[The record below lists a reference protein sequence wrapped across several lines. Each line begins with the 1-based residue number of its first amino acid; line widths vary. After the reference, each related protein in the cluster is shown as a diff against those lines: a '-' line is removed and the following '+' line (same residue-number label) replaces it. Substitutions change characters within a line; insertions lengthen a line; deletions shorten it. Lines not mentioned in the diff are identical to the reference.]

1 MYGAESIEFLFIL
14 KSYCNIIPI
23 TSIGL
28 ERIKNMSQDSFQSSY
43 TPVHYGKLATEFSKE
58 RGQWLLANV
67 EQQIGWP
74 QKRALIIYRGRK
86 VLLLP
91 ATSKYYAGVAVIT
104 KIGLLDEG
112 KKFVM
117 QFLSALTWYRPSK
130 IDIIQWTNSA
140 TQGSLN
146 QYLRLELT
154 KRPGMTA
161 LFFRPTMLP
170 DPKNKD
176 AQLALSLFREG
187 LSLNHLGYS
196 FLSYYKII
204 NMRYPKGAE
213 QKQWI
218 RNNLYKLENLK
229 YLAARLGSLKQQHT
243 DLAHYI
249 YTECRC
255 AVAHAGG
262 TDPVYDPES
271 LEDEIRFYEI
281 QPLAHAL
288 AKIIIED
295 EFFIKTTNTILKE
308 HLYELEGFYYL
319 IGDEVT
325 KRLKDR
331 QNVSTTEIQ
340 IPHLISLRL
349 WGKRKFSAFENLSIT
364 VISINKGVVQLKL
377 TRDDRVIIPLALDFP
392 NEKLIFEPMAG
403 VELSDDG
410 TPKAALQF
418 ADAYRFYGEIIANGV
433 LEVWNADSNLILGR
447 LLEYLPVNILPAQ
460 TKDNLIELEKK
471 WREEAKRRR
480 AAI

>member
-1 MYGAESIEFLFIL
+1 
-14 KSYCNIIPI
+14 
-23 TSIGL
+23 
-28 ERIKNMSQDSFQSSY
+28 MSQDSFQSSY
-43 TPVHYGKLATEFSKE
+43 TPVHYGKSASEFSKE

-74 QKRALIIYRGRK
+74 QKRALISYRGRK
-86 VLLLP
+86 ILLLP

-104 KIGLLDEG
+104 KIGQLDEG
-112 KKFVM
+112 KIFVM
-117 QFLSALTWYRPSK
+117 QFLSALAWYRPSK

-170 DPKNKD
+170 DPKNKN

-204 NMRYPKGAE
+204 NMRYPNGAT

-218 RNNLYKLENLK
+218 RSNLYKLESLK
-229 YLAARLGSLKQQHT
+229 YLSDRLSSLKQKHN
-243 DLAHYI
+243 DLAYYI

-262 TDPVYDPES
+262 TAPVYDPES
-271 LEDEIRFYEI
+271 LYDEIRFYEI
-281 QPLAHAL
+281 QPIAHAL

-295 EFFIKTTNTILKE
+295 EFCIKTTNTILKE
-308 HLYELEGFYYL
+308 HLYELEGFHYL
-319 IGDEVT
+319 IGDKVT

-331 QNVSTTEIQ
+331 ESISTTEIQ

-349 WGKRKFSAFENLSIT
+349 WGKRKFRAFEKLSVT
-364 VISINKGVVQLKL
+364 VIGI
-377 TRDDRVIIPLALDFP
+377 
-392 NEKLIFEPMAG
+392 
-403 VELSDDG
+403 
-410 TPKAALQF
+410 
-418 ADAYRFYGEIIANGV
+418 
-433 LEVWNADSNLILGR
+433 
-447 LLEYLPVNILPAQ
+447 
-460 TKDNLIELEKK
+460 
-471 WREEAKRRR
+471 
-480 AAI
+480 